1 MKHIL
6 RAFFIM
12 AILTGLGACA
22 GRGAGAEPAPSQ
34 IKPGGDLFQPRGGQ
48 LLLVLAEGW
57 NATSGELR
65 YYERSGSGWTLAGGP
80 QSVNLGR
87 KGLAWGAGLHG
98 NIPTEGATQPTSM
111 MEKREG
117 DGRAPAGAFALGEG
131 FAYQPA
137 EAGAVKLPLL
147 RADADLLCVD
157 DGASVHYNAFVRKS
171 AAKVDWTSAED
182 MLRAD
187 GQYRFGVLVRHN
199 MAPVKPGGGSCIFMH
214 IWLGQGRGTAG
225 CTSMASENMLALLR
239 WIDAS
244 RQPTLVQLPVAEYL
258 RLRAAWA
265 LPEVEAEAGGG
276 AGSSLGITTAAQGAK

>member
-1 MKHIL
+1 MKRMLH
-6 RAFFIM
+6 AF
-12 AILTGLGACA
+12 AIAVLLTGLGACA
-22 GRGAGAEPAPSQ
+22 GRGAGAEPAPGQFQPAPGQIQPAPSQ
-34 IKPGGDLFQPRGGQ
+34 IRPGGDQ
-48 LLLVLAEGW
+48 LLLVLAEDW

-65 YYERSGSGWTLAGGP
+65 SYERAGTGWTLVGGP
-80 QSVNLGR
+80 HSVNLGR

-98 NIPTEGATQPTSM
+98 GGPVEAMTQPTSL

-131 FAYQPA
+131 FAYEPA

-157 DGASVHYNAFVRKS
+157 DGASVHYNAFVRKP

-182 MLRAD
+182 MLRPD

-199 MAPVKPGGGSCIFMH
+199 MAPVKPGGGSCIFLH

-225 CTSMASENMLALLR
+225 CTSMAPENMLALLR

-265 LPEVEAEAGGG
+265 LPSIETGAASPAAAGR
-276 AGSSLGITTAAQGAK
+276 AK